1 MAMHPDWGRDGIQR
15 RWSVTMALVRALR
28 GYYVPQENLLSTKDE
43 DG

>member
-15 RWSVTMALVRALR
+15 RWSVTMALVRAL